1 MLAAVPSCLL
11 EKPRQPHE
19 MEQEISQRPTS
30 FGRAEFD
37 LNSSIS
43 GTLEMVASRLFPFR
57 L

>member
-1 MLAAVPSCLL
+1 
-11 EKPRQPHE
+11 
-19 MEQEISQRPTS
+19 MEQEFAEADFC

-43 GTLEMVASRLFPFR
+43 GTLEMVASRLFPSR